1 MNSSEKILS
10 KESLKGSQSD
20 GWESVAAIANKS
32 VVTNNFINPEDFE
45 KPSENF
51 DTISAAVAVYTRCD
65 LKRKNSFYN
74 DIMNVGTERWYPE
87 MKVGRSSAKIR
98 FEGKRFNE
106 WKQNIINMDAQTAI
120 KRFGASDTFSV
131 LQKLHNYL
139 VSGHDAPTQTE
150 LINNCFS
157 GFDNELEIAFERLKY
172 DRHSGGGWM
181 YYSSRDEKLGLEER
195 INMDGR
201 LYLNAEPMD
210 TFDIADKFVDA
221 CKEVDLPYEFKINWF
236 SDRSDAMVFYI
247 NNKELGN
254 YSAILTRIL
263 DENPKIKQRV
273 GGPPLLTEKISDKI
287 GYGDEKTG
295 TSYNERQSERFAR
308 AIEDAAM
315 AYSGPAP
322 KGPVQERVKF
332 LYTNFNERYLQ
343 EVKKRL

>member
-1 MNSSEKILS
+1 
-10 KESLKGSQSD
+10 
-20 GWESVAAIANKS
+20 
-32 VVTNNFINPEDFE
+32 
-45 KPSENF
+45 
-51 DTISAAVAVYTRCD
+51 
-65 LKRKNSFYN
+65 
-74 DIMNVGTERWYPE
+74 
-87 MKVGRSSAKIR
+87 
-98 FEGKRFNE
+98 
-106 WKQNIINMDAQTAI
+106 
-120 KRFGASDTFSV
+120 
-131 LQKLHNYL
+131 
-139 VSGHDAPTQTE
+139 
-150 LINNCFS
+150 
-157 GFDNELEIAFERLKY
+157 
-172 DRHSGGGWM
+172 M

-287 GYGDEKTG
+287 GYGDEKMG